1 MDSTAAMPGA
11 VVGRISLP
19 INRRKSVYTSQTKIV
34 QSKGWL
40 LLDDT

>member
-1 MDSTAAMPGA
+1 MVPTAAMSGA
-11 VVGRISLP
+11 VVGRMSLP

-34 QSKGWL
+34 QLKGWL